1 VVSGDIDRGT
11 FAALAALIYDR
22 AGIVLRPGKESLVTG
37 RLGKRL
43 TALGL
48 PGWQAYLDHL
58 AGPAG
63 EDELVVLLDAI
74 STNVTSFFREPDHF
88 AHLRAQASA
97 DAARGRLR
105 YWCAAASTGEEP
117 YSMAMVL
124 ADAAPQADWRILATD
139 ISTRVLDHAQ
149 RGGYGEQAAAGVPA
163 DLRGRWMARRGDVWQ
178 VDARLRER
186 VAFARLNLAQP
197 PFPMQGPFDAVFV
210 RNVMIY
216 FDNPVRQRLLDEVVR
231 LLRPGGLLYVGHTE
245 SLAGLDLPLRPVAP
259 AVYGKP

>member
-1 VVSGDIDRGT
+1 MEPVDLDRGT
-11 FAALAALIYDR
+11 FAALAALIYER

-48 PGWQAYLDHL
+48 TGWQAYLDHL

-88 AHLRAQASA
+88 THFRAQVAT
-97 DAARGRLR
+97 DAAQGRMR

-117 YSMAMVL
+117 YSMAMVT

-139 ISTRVLDHAQ
+139 ISTRVLDQAQ
-149 RGGYGEQAAAGVPA
+149 RGSYGEQAASGVPA
-163 DLRGRWMARRGDVWQ
+163 DLRARWMARRGDLWQ

-186 VAFARLNLAQP
+186 VSYARLNLAHP

-216 FDNPVRQRLLDEVVR
+216 FDNPVRQRLLNEVVR

-259 AVYGKP
+259 AVYRKP